1 MTDTNKPRVRP
12 NGDGTFTM
20 TTVDGLQNVVIGMGT
35 GRDSRSASSF
45 TYSPN
50 YQNWGEFEAAY
61 AENWIARAIVD
72 APVDDATR
80 EWREFDTEEGQ
91 EIEAAEEKLGVQQA
105 VQKAFK
111 AAGLYGG
118 ALIIM
123 MTDQPLDQPLSAE
136 KVKKN
141 GLKSLLVLDRSYVSA
156 VDVNMTDPLATDYMM
171 PSTYML
177 NGGKQAVHHSHVIRV
192 PGAELPMRLRGLNGW
207 WDDSHLRRSMEDLKD
222 VVSSK
227 SGMAKL
233 IQQANID
240 IINKKGFYNAVSS
253 GDQEQQIAN
262 RYSQFN
268 LMKSIF
274 GLGLLDEEEVYS
286 RNQVSF
292 GGLADVLRV
301 MMEWTSGA
309 SGIPMTRLFGVQAKG
324 LGNDNSGDSR
334 YKLAMKKLDEVLVRS
349 ALGHMPD
356 DYSWR
361 WRPLEQLDPN
371 ELADRQKTQAEKDDI
386 RIEQGLPRSVVFRR
400 LQAEGEYDIDD
411 EVIEQVER
419 DEKAE
424 REGEALSRTAPE
436 VETEPAS
443 GTTDTKG

>member
-1 MTDTNKPRVRP
+1 MTDTTKPRVRP

-20 TTVDGLQNVVIGMGT
+20 TTADGLQNVITGMGT

-45 TYSPN
+45 TYSPS

-91 EIEAAEEKLGVQQA
+91 QIEAAEEDLGVQQV

-123 MTDQPLDQPLSAE
+123 MTDQPLDQPFDAE
-136 KVKKN
+136 KVKKG
-141 GLKSLLVLDRSYVSA
+141 GLKSLLVLDRTYVSA
-156 VDVNMTDPLATDYMM
+156 VEVNMTDPLATDYMM

-177 NGGKQAVHHSHVIRV
+177 NGGSQSVHYSHVIRV

-207 WDDSHLRRSMEDLKD
+207 WDDSHLRRAMEDLKD

-240 IINKKGFYNAVSS
+240 IINKQGLSSMLAS
-253 GDQEQQIAN
+253 GDQDQQAATQCSTPCS
-262 RYSQFN
+262 RSSDSAC
-268 LMKSIF
+268 LMLMRCTAVIRS
-274 GLGLLDEEEVYS
+274 
-286 RNQVSF
+286 
-292 GGLADVLRV
+292 
-301 MMEWTSGA
+301 
-309 SGIPMTRLFGVQAKG
+309 P
-324 LGNDNSGDSR
+324 
-334 YKLAMKKLDEVLVRS
+334 LV
-349 ALGHMPD
+349 AWLTCC
-356 DYSWR
+356 
-361 WRPLEQLDPN
+361 
-371 ELADRQKTQAEKDDI
+371 A
-386 RIEQGLPRSVVFRR
+386 
-400 LQAEGEYDIDD
+400 
-411 EVIEQVER
+411 
-419 DEKAE
+419 
-424 REGEALSRTAPE
+424 
-436 VETEPAS
+436 
-443 GTTDTKG
+443 